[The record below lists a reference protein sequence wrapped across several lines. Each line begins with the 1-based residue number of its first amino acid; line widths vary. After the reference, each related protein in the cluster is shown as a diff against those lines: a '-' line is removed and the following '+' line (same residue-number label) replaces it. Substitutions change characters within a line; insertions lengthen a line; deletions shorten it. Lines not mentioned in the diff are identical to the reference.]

1 MYAIFPFL
9 AFLPRVL
16 KKTFCPCHSQSGKSA
31 LLNSLLCKNAVQV
44 YNPNPSPSPGQNRR
58 SIMEAPSTTPHPQSL
73 TLTYRKI
80 TFKFFDTP
88 GLSFIPTA
96 PAPALSPSSTTA
108 DDEDEGEEL
117 RRQTQLA
124 HDILLR
130 NRGNIS
136 KLNDPLPAASYI
148 FHRASLVDLLMLYNL
163 PAVPE
168 GDLEAFLGSLARKE
182 GTLHKRGAVVDLVG
196 AGRALV
202 RDWKSGRLAWY
213 TLPSSSLGKKDE
225 IEEAEADR
233 KAKVDEK
240 LRVIYARDEKVLAAA
255 GVLPRKEMRRTRGGL
270 VQLACGKVDERGV
283 DMEAI
288 VEVESDS
295 DEEAGISFE
304 PNIKGGILKAS
315 KGKKKQP
322 APESDE
328 AEDDPSGEDTEEE
341 EDEEGVSGSEEEDE
355 MDLSEEMETLPILS
369 AKLSG
374 KRKRDVRKEDKDE
387 QRAKKVRFEPS
398 TKSVSKS
405 KPTAAARKKSAPK
418 GKAAKAGGSLGDD
431 EYDFSRYF

>member
-1 MYAIFPFL
+1 MD
-9 AFLPRVL
+9 
-16 KKTFCPCHSQSGKSA
+16 
-31 LLNSLLCKNAVQV
+31 
-44 YNPNPSPSPGQNRR
+44 
-58 SIMEAPSTTPHPQSL
+58 APSTTPHPQSL
-73 TLTYRKI
+73 TLTYRKTI
-80 TFKFFDTP
+80 FKFVDTP
-88 GLSFIPTA
+88 GLNFIPTA
-96 PAPALSPSSTTA
+96 PTPALSPSSTSDA
-108 DDEDEGEEL
+108 EGEDEEL
-117 RRQTQLA
+117 RRQTRLA

-136 KLNDPLPAASYI
+136 KLHDPLPAASYI
-148 FHRASLVDLLMLYNL
+148 FHRASLADLLILYNL

-168 GDLEAFLGSLARKE
+168 GDLGAFLGSLARRE
-182 GTLHKRGAVVDLVG
+182 GALHKRGAVVDLVG

-213 TLPSSSLGKKDE
+213 TLPSSSLEKK
-225 IEEAEADR
+225 EEPEAGRDGDGE
-233 KAKVDEK
+233 AKVDEK

-255 GVLPRKEMRRTRGGL
+255 GVLPRKEIRRTRGGL

-295 DEEAGISFE
+295 DEEAEIAFE

-322 APESDE
+322 EPESDE
-328 AEDDPSGEDTEEE
+328 VEDDPSGEDTEE
-341 EDEEGVSGSEEEDE
+341 DEGGASGSEESDE
-355 MDLSEEMETLPILS
+355 MDLSEGVGVLPVQS

-374 KRKRDVRKEDKDE
+374 KRKRGARKEDEDE
-387 QRAKKVRFEPS
+387 QRAKKVRFGPS

-405 KPTAAARKKSAPK
+405 KPTAAARKNSAPK
-418 GKAAKAGGSLGDD
+418 GKVANGVSVSVKKAVGGLDD
-431 EYDFSRYF
+431 DGEYDFSRYF

>member
-1 MYAIFPFL
+1 MD
-9 AFLPRVL
+9 
-16 KKTFCPCHSQSGKSA
+16 
-31 LLNSLLCKNAVQV
+31 
-44 YNPNPSPSPGQNRR
+44 
-58 SIMEAPSTTPHPQSL
+58 APSTTPHPQSL

-80 TFKFFDTP
+80 TFKFVDTP

-96 PAPALSPSSTTA
+96 PAPALSPPSTSE
-108 DDEDEGEEL
+108 DEDKGEDEEL
-117 RRQTQLA
+117 RRQTRLA

-148 FHRASLVDLLMLYNL
+148 FHRASLTDLLILYNL

-168 GDLEAFLGSLARKE
+168 GDLEAFLGSLARRE

-213 TLPSSSLGKKDE
+213 TLPSSSLGNKDE

-233 KAKVDEK
+233 EAKVDEK
-240 LRVIYARDEKVLAAA
+240 LRAIYARDEKVLAAA

-283 DMEAI
+283 DMESI

-328 AEDDPSGEDTEEE
+328 AEDDPSGEDMEEDE
-341 EDEEGVSGSEEEDE
+341 DEDEEGASGSEEEGE
-355 MDLSEEMETLPILS
+355 MDLSERMETLPILS

-387 QRAKKVRFEPS
+387 GQAKKVRFEPS
-398 TKSVSKS
+398 TKSMSKS
-405 KPTAAARKKSAPK
+405 KPIAAARKKSAPK
-418 GKAAKAGGSLGDD
+418 GKVAKVGGSLDNGD